1 MSSEE
6 PTQGP
11 AVVEEF
17 SGCVYE
23 TPTPDDRERDWRV
36 DSATGSVFPFDLTV
50 SEMKGM
56 RLRDVPIKIEH
67 TLEGFS
73 ADDEVGRVTE
83 SVTDPTTGYT
93 AVKFALHDTVA
104 GRTVARLIRGGTLD
118 SLSLGHMYD
127 VASGSVTPS
136 EVSVCF
142 NGARSGSRLYKEMQ
156 KYEQLKTDVEKKL
169 SEMASNEQKNAP
181 APAPTEEPAA
191 AQQPPDAL
199 ATALGAGAAPG
210 TDATAAAPPAES
222 PKDLA
227 DLLESVTSVPGVD
240 QNLATELF
248 RQVADIVSDRKQQA
262 DQQEKQQRVIAD
274 LEKQV
279 ASISEKNK
287 NDTTKVVAC
296 MNALLAEYVGENA
309 SISSSVDGD
318 NALKEVAMQ
327 VPVLASA
334 LNAHK
339 SASVKVDSLASLR
352 SGLAAEIKKALSPS
366 PWREEQPVVEQAAPA
381 QVLVNASARERAP
394 QQAERPTKHTRF
406 AGLSPGQQAALAGF
420 GSFGDGTAP
429 RVTPDMLPSNFTG
442 MKN

>member
-1 MSSEE
+1 MSSEDAS
-6 PTQGP
+6 GP
-11 AVVEEF
+11 AVLAEF

-23 TPTPDDRERDWRV
+23 TPTPDDQERDWRV
-36 DSATGSVFPFDLTV
+36 DSATGNVFPFDLTV

-73 ADDEVGRVTE
+73 ADDEVGRVTD

-93 AVKFALHDTVA
+93 AIKFALHDTVA

-142 NGARSGSRLYKEMQ
+142 NGARSGSHLYKEMQ
-156 KYEQLKTDVEKKL
+156 NYDRLKTEVENKL
-169 SEMASNEQKNAP
+169 SQMASIEQQIAP
-181 APAPTEEPAA
+181 APDAEQPAPVPAT
-191 AQQPPDAL
+191 DAL
-199 ATALGAGAAPG
+199 ATALGGAAAP
-210 TDATAAAPPAES
+210 TPEATAAAPPTEA

-227 DLLESVTSVPGVD
+227 DLLETVTSVPGVD

-262 DQQEKQQRVIAD
+262 EQQEKQQRVIAD

-287 NDTTKVVAC
+287 NDTAKVVAC

-309 SISSSVDGD
+309 SISTAVDGD
-318 NALKEVAMQ
+318 NALREVAMQ

-366 PWREEQPVVEQAAPA
+366 PWREEQPVVEQTPTR
-381 QVLVNASARERAP
+381 VLVNASARERAP

-406 AGLSPGQQAALAGF
+406 AGLTPGQQAALSGF
-420 GSFGDGTAP
+420 SSFGDGTAP
-429 RVTPDMLPSNFTG
+429 RLTPDMLPGNFNG

>member
-1 MSSEE
+1 M
-6 PTQGP
+6 
-11 AVVEEF
+11 
-17 SGCVYE
+17 YE
-23 TPTPDDRERDWRV
+23 TPTPDGEKRDWRI
-36 DSATGSVFPFDLTV
+36 DSATGKTFPFDLTV
-50 SEMKGM
+50 SEMRGM
-56 RLRDVPIKIEH
+56 QLHNVPIKIEH

-93 AVKFALHDTVA
+93 AIKFALHDTVA
-104 GRTVARLIRGGTLD
+104 GRTVSRLIKGGTLD

-127 VASGSVTPS
+127 VESGVVTPS

-142 NGARSGSRLYKEMQ
+142 NGARSGSHLFKEMQ
-156 KYEQLKTDVEKKL
+156 KYDRLKTDVDQKL
-169 SEMASNEQKNAP
+169 TQMASNDQQNAQTSV
-181 APAPTEEPAA
+181 PTEEPTAD
-191 AQQPPDAL
+191 QSTDAL
-199 ATALGAGAAPG
+199 AQALGAGATPSQVGAEVADG
-210 TDATAAAPPAES
+210 SAVRAES

-227 DLLESVTSVPGVD
+227 DLLETVTSVPGVD
-240 QNLATELF
+240 QKLATELF
-248 RQVADIVSDRKQQA
+248 KQVADIVTDRKQQA
-262 DQQEKQQRVIAD
+262 DQQEKQQHVISE

-287 NDTTKVVAC
+287 NDTTKIVRC

-309 SISSSVDGD
+309 AISSTIDGD

-366 PWREEQPVVEQAAPA
+366 PWKEDQSVMEPVAPT
-381 QVLVNASARERAP
+381 QVMVNASARERAP
-394 QQAERPTKHTRF
+394 HQAERPAKHTRF
-406 AGLSPGQQAALAGF
+406 AGLSAGQQAALAGF
-420 GSFGDGTAP
+420 SSFGDGTAP
-429 RVTPDMLPSNFTG
+429 RVTPDMLPGNFAG

>member
-1 MSSEE
+1 MSDAAPE
-6 PTQGP
+6 
-11 AVVEEF
+11 VKVLDEF

-23 TPTPDDRERDWRV
+23 TPTPDGQERDWRI
-36 DSATGSVFPFDLTV
+36 DSTTGNTFPFDLTV
-50 SEMKGM
+50 SEMRGM
-56 RLRDVPIKIEH
+56 KLRDVPIKIEH

-93 AVKFALHDTVA
+93 AIKFALHDTVA
-104 GRTVARLIRGGTLD
+104 GRTVARLIKGGTLD

-127 VASGSVTPS
+127 VDSGAVTPS

-142 NGARSGSRLYKEMQ
+142 NGARSGSRLFKEMQ
-156 KYEQLKTDVEKKL
+156 NYDRLKTDVEKKL
-169 SEMASNEQKNAP
+169 TQMASNDQQNAQ
-181 APAPTEEPAA
+181 APVPEEPPAD
-191 AQQPPDAL
+191 PSTDAL
-199 ATALGAGAAPG
+199 AQALGGAASG
-210 TDATAAAPPAES
+210 DAATGAAPAES

-227 DLLESVTSVPGVD
+227 DLLETVTSVPGVD

-248 RQVADIVSDRKQQA
+248 KQVADIVSDRKQQA

-287 NDTTKVVAC
+287 NDTAKVVAC

-309 SISSSVDGD
+309 AISSTVDGD

-366 PWREEQPVVEQAAPA
+366 PWKEDQPVVEPPAPA

-394 QQAERPTKHTRF
+394 QQAERPAKHTRF

-420 GSFGDGTAP
+420 SSFGDGTAP
-429 RVTPDMLPSNFTG
+429 RVTPDMLPGNFAG